1 MNYLKDLKIE
11 HVPLGE
17 DAENE
22 DTMIIIR
29 CKGKISEELVG
40 HIKSRIPIKYREN
53 VLFLSEDFEIEV
65 VNLNSKKEEVIDEQ
79 QIKGEVTT
87 EGEYEDGQKGFV
99 FRGTDR
105 NC

>member
-1 MNYLKDLKIE
+1 M
-11 HVPLGE
+11 
-17 DAENE
+17 
-22 DTMIIIR
+22 
-29 CKGKISEELVG
+29 
-40 HIKSRIPIKYREN
+40 
-53 VLFLSEDFEIEV
+53 LFLSEDFEIEV